1 MRLYKKDSKDKIRV
15 LDITANNG
23 VLSQS
28 SGIID
33 GKMVIHTK
41 QCYPKN
47 VGKTNETTSIEQ
59 AVLERDALISKKLKE
74 GYFKT
79 EEEANNEVVIMPM
92 LAKSYFDEEH
102 KIKDVDSLCVQ
113 AKLDGIRAITF
124 YNASSKEIKM
134 MSRSNRELE
143 TVQHLKDSLLTHLT
157 KFSPDTDIILDGEL
171 YIHGNTFQENVTL
184 VKNTPTKEDEKIFYH
199 IYDIVSDTDF
209 LNRNITLKELF
220 SENVK
225 YINLVETYVTTKN
238 SLELYFTHA
247 IDAGYEGI
255 MVRIPNSK
263 YTTNKRSSDL
273 LKYKKFKDIALPIV
287 DITPNDANPN
297 HGTVWVEYNGQRTKT
312 GAKLSHKEREDLLI
326 NKDSLIGKTAEI
338 RYFEETDDGLLRFPV
353 YLGERIDK

>member
-184 VKNTPTKEDEKIFYH
+184 VK
-199 IYDIVSDTDF
+199 
-209 LNRNITLKELF
+209 
-220 SENVK
+220 
-225 YINLVETYVTTKN
+225 
-238 SLELYFTHA
+238 
-247 IDAGYEGI
+247 
-255 MVRIPNSK
+255 K
-263 YTTNKRSSDL
+263 YTN
-273 LKYKKFKDIALPIV
+273 
-287 DITPNDANPN
+287 
-297 HGTVWVEYNGQRTKT
+297 
-312 GAKLSHKEREDLLI
+312 
-326 NKDSLIGKTAEI
+326 
-338 RYFEETDDGLLRFPV
+338 
-353 YLGERIDK
+353 